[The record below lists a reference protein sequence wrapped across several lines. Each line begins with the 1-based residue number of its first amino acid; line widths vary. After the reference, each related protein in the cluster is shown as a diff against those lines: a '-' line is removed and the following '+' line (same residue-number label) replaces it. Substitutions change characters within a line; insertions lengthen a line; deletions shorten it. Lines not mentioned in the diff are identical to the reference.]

1 MNFPFIRKRKYWY
14 IISGI
19 LSVIS
24 LISILIWGFKPGI
37 DFTGGSLLEIQF
49 SDQTPNIEELNSQV
63 RELNFGSF
71 NLQPS
76 ENNTYI
82 LRQRDLSEEE
92 HENLINNLSNY
103 YQTNYQG
110 EVIELRFE
118 SIGPSIGLELRNKA
132 FVTVV
137 LTLLFIILFI
147 AYAFRKVSQPVASW
161 KYGIAA
167 LIALFHDIIILLG
180 VFSILGKFFGY
191 EINILFL
198 TALLTTLGYSIN
210 DTIVVFDR
218 IRENIFSR
226 HEDFP
231 EAVEDSMNQTFARSV
246 NTSFTTLLVLFAVY
260 FFGGDTIKEFVLA
273 LLVGIGIGTYSSI
286 FIASPILVDWFKFS
300 QKRKN

>member
-14 IISGI
+14 ILSGFLTI
-19 LSVIS
+19 IS
-24 LISILIWGFKPGI
+24 LASIITWGFKPGI

-49 SDQTPNIEELNSQV
+49 TADAPNMDELNTKV
-63 RELNFGSF
+63 KELNLGNFSI
-71 NLQPS
+71 QPS

-82 LRQRDLSEEE
+82 FRQKNLSEEE
-92 HENLINNLSNY
+92 HNLLISSISTY
-103 YQTNYQG
+103 YQEKYGG
-110 EVIELRFE
+110 EVIQQRFE

-132 FVTVV
+132 FTTTA

-161 KYGIAA
+161 KYGLAA
-167 LIALFHDIIILLG
+167 LVALFHDIIILLG
-180 VFSILGKFFGY
+180 VFSILGKFLGY

-218 IRENIFSR
+218 IRENIFTR

-231 EAVEDSMNQTFARSV
+231 EAVEDSMNQTLARSV

-300 QKRKN
+300 QNKKN

>member
-1 MNFPFIRKRKYWY
+1 MHFPFIRKRKYWY
-14 IISGI
+14 I
-19 LSVIS
+19 LSLVLTVIS
-24 LISILIWGFKPGI
+24 LSSIFLWGFKPGI

-49 SDQTPNIEELNSQV
+49 SAVAPNLEQLNKNVKELN
-63 RELNFGSF
+63 LGNFSI
-71 NLQPS
+71 QPS
-76 ENNTYI
+76 EDNVYI
-82 LRQRDLSEEE
+82 LRQRDLTEDE
-92 HENLINNLSNY
+92 HKLLLNSIIEY
-103 YQTNYQG
+103 YQASNQG
-110 EVIELRFE
+110 EVIQLRFE

-132 FVTVV
+132 FATTII
-137 LTLLFIILFI
+137 TLIFIILFI

-161 KYGIAA
+161 KYGLAA
-167 LIALFHDIIILLG
+167 LVSLFHDIIILLG

-198 TALLTTLGYSIN
+198 TALLTTLGYSVN

-231 EAVEDSMNQTFARSV
+231 EAVEDSMNQTFARSI

-286 FIASPILVDWFKFS
+286 FLASPILVDWFKLS
-300 QKRKN
+300 QNKKN